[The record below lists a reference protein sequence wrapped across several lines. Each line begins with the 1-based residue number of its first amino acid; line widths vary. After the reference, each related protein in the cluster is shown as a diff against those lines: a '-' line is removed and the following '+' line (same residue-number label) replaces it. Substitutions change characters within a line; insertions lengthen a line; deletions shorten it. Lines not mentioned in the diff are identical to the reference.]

1 MMDWGEILL
10 RVTLLWA
17 AGEIGA
23 LLASWRDVR
32 LGHLIR
38 ICVIAGMLAV
48 PLLSLW
54 LPAQY
59 VTVPGWRTAA
69 SVDGAALEISY
80 ETAAARSAA
89 PPPARPGANWPA
101 IIYMAVAAALLA
113 RMAAGA
119 FRLRS
124 LLQDAHPGEIAAAQE
139 LAHSLGLRPG
149 RIAVRSS
156 PRVTI
161 PFTVGVRRP
170 VILLPGDWREWPEE
184 KLRSVLAHE
193 LAHVVRKDW
202 LTARLAALN
211 RALYWF
217 HPAAWWLE
225 RRLAAEA
232 EECADQMALAV
243 LGDRQSYVETILD
256 FARALQAR
264 RLHGLEATA
273 MARSSRTGK
282 RLEKILAATR
292 FSSEPV
298 RRTAL
303 VLLILAALPAV
314 LAAAL
319 LTPSPQPPETP
330 PARPAPPPAILFPS
344 QQPLGDEEAA
354 RLEASLQNEPN
365 DDRSRFRL
373 LNHYVTKG
381 ETNRARGHALFLI
394 EQRPESPYAVQA
406 TMLWAGVARR
416 GEAAEDIRQL
426 AHIWKRHV
434 AERPQSAS
442 VLANAANV
450 LTRAG
455 ELYEAESLLERARR
469 LEPGDPFYTAAL
481 ASLYANAIL
490 GNWPGGPEF
499 VQKARMELASTPYA
513 LLLAHVAE
521 ILLASAGPW
530 RSASDSKSLAAQ
542 EAEARVKEAEKY
554 LRRALLL
561 DPENEAAKKV
571 MAIYESR
578 MKQAPA
584 SQGAAPGRI
593 RVAPGIQHAMLVFRP
608 HPVYPE
614 EARKARIE
622 GTVRFRVVIGG
633 DGTVKT
639 ATLLSGHPA
648 LVQAAQAALVQY
660 RYRPTL
666 LNGEPAEVDT
676 EVEVPFVL
684 QAENPPQAQVRSLK
698 ELLAEGGT
706 HPVPIRKVEPEF
718 SREARAARH
727 DGSVDLEILIDEQGV
742 VREARVL
749 REAGLG
755 LDQKAIEAVLQWKF
769 KPAEK
774 DGRPVPV
781 WARVEM
787 HFHLLDPPAKQ
798 APSGLEDRR
807 GNGGA
812 RPENQPL

>member
-17 AGEIGA
+17 AGEIAA
-23 LLASWRDVR
+23 LLAARRDVR

-38 ICVIAGMLAV
+38 ICVVAGMLAV

-54 LPAQY
+54 LPAQDI
-59 VTVPGWRTAA
+59 TVPGWRTAA
-69 SVDGAALEISY
+69 ALDGSALEISY
-80 ETAAARSAA
+80 EPLAAQSAA
-89 PPPARPGANWPA
+89 PPPERPRVNWPA
-101 IIYMAVAAALLA
+101 AVYLAVAALMLA

-119 FRLRS
+119 FRLRT
-124 LLQDAHPGEIAAAQE
+124 LLRDSQPEQMAAAQDLE
-139 LAHSLGLRPG
+139 HSLGLKPG

-156 PRVTI
+156 ARVTI

-170 VILLPGDWREWPEE
+170 VILLPGDWRKWPEE

-193 LAHVVRKDW
+193 LAHVARNDW

-256 FARALQAR
+256 FARAVQAR

-292 FSSEPV
+292 FASEPV
-298 RRTAL
+298 GRTAW
-303 VLLILAALPAV
+303 VVLILAALPAV

-319 LTPSPQPPETP
+319 LVPAPQPPKAP
-330 PARPAPPPAILFPS
+330 PAPTAPPPAILFPS

-373 LNHYVTKG
+373 LNHYVAKG
-381 ETNRARGHALFLI
+381 ETSLARRHAMFLI
-394 EQRPESPYAVQA
+394 EQLPESPYAVQA

-416 GEAAEDIRQL
+416 GESAEDIRQL
-426 AHIWKRHV
+426 AQIWKRHV
-434 AERPQSAS
+434 AERPQSAR
-442 VLANAANV
+442 VLSNAANV
-450 LTRAG
+450 LTRTG
-455 ELYEAESLLERARR
+455 EFFEAESLLERARR

-481 ASLYANAIL
+481 ASLYANAIV
-490 GNWPGGPEF
+490 GAWQGGPEF
-499 VQKARMELASTPYA
+499 VQKARMELASTPDA
-513 LLLAHVAE
+513 LLLAQAAE
-521 ILLASAGPW
+521 ILLASAGQR

-571 MAIYESR
+571 MALYESR
-578 MKQAPA
+578 MKQETAP
-584 SQGAAPGRI
+584 QGAAPGRI
-593 RVAPGIQHAMLVFRP
+593 RVAPRIQQAMLVFRQ

-648 LVQAAQAALVQY
+648 LVQAAQAALLQY

-684 QAENPPQAQVRSLK
+684 PGENPPQAQVLSLK

-727 DGSVDLEILIDEQGV
+727 EGSVDLEILIDEQGV

-755 LDQKAIEAVLQWKF
+755 LDRKAIEAVLQWKF
-769 KPAEK
+769 RPAEK

-787 HFHLLDPPAKQ
+787 NFRLLDPPAK
-798 APSGLEDRR
+798 
-807 GNGGA
+807 
-812 RPENQPL
+812 

>member
-1 MMDWGEILL
+1 MMDWGEIVL

-17 AGEIGA
+17 AGEIA
-23 LLASWRDVR
+23 ARLAARRDVR

-38 ICVIAGMLAV
+38 ICVVAGMLAV
-48 PLLSLW
+48 PPLCLW

-59 VTVPGWRTAA
+59 VTVPGWRTASA
-69 SVDGAALEISY
+69 VDGAALEISY
-80 ETAAARSAA
+80 ESAAAQSAA
-89 PPPARPGANWPA
+89 PPPERPRVNWPA
-101 IIYMAVAAALLA
+101 AVYLAVAALMLA

-119 FRLRS
+119 FRLRT
-124 LLQDAHPGEIAAAQE
+124 LLRDSQPEQMAAAQDLE
-139 LAHSLGLRPG
+139 HSLGLKPG

-156 PRVTI
+156 ARVTI

-170 VILLPGDWREWPEE
+170 VILLPGDWRKWPEE

-193 LAHVVRKDW
+193 LAHVARRDW

-256 FARALQAR
+256 FARAVQAR

-292 FSSEPV
+292 FASEPV
-298 RRTAL
+298 GRTAW
-303 VLLILAALPAV
+303 VVLILAALPAV

-319 LTPSPQPPETP
+319 LVPAPQPPKAP
-330 PARPAPPPAILFPS
+330 PAPTAPPPAILFPS

-373 LNHYVTKG
+373 LNHYVAKG
-381 ETNRARGHALFLI
+381 ETSLARRHAMFLI
-394 EQRPESPYAVQA
+394 EQLPESPYAVQA

-416 GEAAEDIRQL
+416 GESAEDIWQL
-426 AHIWKRHV
+426 AQIWKRHV
-434 AERPQSAS
+434 AERPQSAR
-442 VLANAANV
+442 VLSNAANV
-450 LTRAG
+450 LTRTG
-455 ELYEAESLLERARR
+455 EFFEAESLLERARR

-481 ASLYANAIL
+481 ASLYANAIV
-490 GNWPGGPEF
+490 GAWQGGPEF
-499 VQKARMELASTPYA
+499 VQKARMELASTPDA
-513 LLLAHVAE
+513 LLLAQAAE
-521 ILLASAGPW
+521 ILLASAGQR

-571 MAIYESR
+571 MALYESR
-578 MKQAPA
+578 MKQEPAP
-584 SQGAAPGRI
+584 QGAAPGRI
-593 RVAPGIQHAMLVFRP
+593 RVAPRIQQAMLVFRQ

-648 LVQAAQAALVQY
+648 LVQAAQAALLQY

-684 QAENPPQAQVRSLK
+684 PGENPPQAQVLSLK

-727 DGSVDLEILIDEQGV
+727 EGSVDLEILIDEQGV

-755 LDQKAIEAVLQWKF
+755 LDRKAIEAVLQWKF
-769 KPAEK
+769 RPAEK

-787 HFHLLDPPAKQ
+787 NFRLLDPPAK
-798 APSGLEDRR
+798 
-807 GNGGA
+807 
-812 RPENQPL
+812 

>member
-10 RVTLLWA
+10 RVTVLWA
-17 AGEIGA
+17 AGEIAA
-23 LLASWRDVR
+23 LLAARRDVR

-38 ICVIAGMLAV
+38 ICVVAGMLAV

-69 SVDGAALEISY
+69 PVDGSALEISY
-80 ETAAARSAA
+80 EPVLAQSATL
-89 PPPARPGANWPA
+89 PPARPGVSWPV
-101 IIYMAVAAALLA
+101 IVYLAVAAVLLA
-113 RMAAGA
+113 RMAAGG
-119 FRLRS
+119 FRLRNLVLHS
-124 LLQDAHPGEIAAAQE
+124 RPEEPAAAQE
-139 LAHSLGLRPG
+139 LAQTLGLKPG

-156 PRVTI
+156 ARVTI
-161 PFTVGVRRP
+161 PFTAGVRRP
-170 VILLPGDWREWPEE
+170 VVLLPENWREWPED

-193 LAHVVRKDW
+193 LAHVARKDW
-202 LTARLAALN
+202 MTARLAAVN

-243 LGDRQSYVETILD
+243 LGDRRSYVETILD
-256 FARALQAR
+256 FARAVQAR

-292 FSSEPV
+292 FSAKPV
-298 RRTAL
+298 RRAAL
-303 VLLILAALPAV
+303 VLLVLAALPAV

-319 LTPSPQPPETP
+319 LMPVPQPPEAP
-330 PARPAPPPAILFPS
+330 PAPPAPPPTVLMPS
-344 QQPLGDEEAA
+344 QKPLGDQEAA
-354 RLEASLQNEPN
+354 QLEASLQNEPN
-365 DDRSRFRL
+365 DDGSRFRL
-373 LNHYVTKG
+373 LNHYVAKG
-381 ETNRARGHALFLI
+381 ETSRAREHAMFLI

-426 AHIWKRHV
+426 AQIWKRQV
-434 AERPQSAS
+434 AGRPESARL
-442 VLANAANV
+442 LANAANV

-455 ELYEAESLLERARR
+455 ELFDAESLLERARR
-469 LEPGDPFYTAAL
+469 LEPADPFYTAGL

-490 GNWPGGPEF
+490 GAWQGSPEF
-499 VQKARMELASTPYA
+499 VQKARMELASTPDA

-521 ILLASAGPW
+521 ILLAYTGPR
-530 RSASDSKSLAAQ
+530 RSASDPKSLAAQ

-561 DPENEAAKKV
+561 DPENDAAKKV

-578 MKQAPA
+578 MKQEP
-584 SQGAAPGRI
+584 SPQGAAPKRI
-593 RVAPGIQHAMLVFRP
+593 RVAPRIQQAMLVFRQ

-622 GTVRFRVVIGG
+622 GTVRFRVVIGA

-648 LVQAAQAALVQY
+648 LVQAAQAALMQY

-684 QAENPPQAQVRSLK
+684 PGENPPQAQVRPLK

-727 DGSVDLEILIDEQGV
+727 EGSVDLEILIDEQGV

-774 DGRPVPV
+774 DGSPVPV

-787 HFHLLDPPAKQ
+787 NFRLLDPPAK
-798 APSGLEDRR
+798 
-807 GNGGA
+807 
-812 RPENQPL
+812 